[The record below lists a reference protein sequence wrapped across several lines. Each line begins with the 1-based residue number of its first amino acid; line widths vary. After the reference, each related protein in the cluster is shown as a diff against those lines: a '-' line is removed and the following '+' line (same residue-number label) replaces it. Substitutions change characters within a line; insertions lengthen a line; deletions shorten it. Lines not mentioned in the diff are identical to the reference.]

1 MRVRGICVVGLVV
14 WLGSQAALAAD
25 DATCIDCHV
34 AAYSE
39 HLDAMRSSPHWNAAN
54 PAAPVNAN
62 GCRACHG
69 PSTKHIAAPTKLQ
82 PDVSFGPRWTSSVAV
97 QNGACLTCH
106 TEGKPSGW
114 KTGVHAAGDLT
125 CTNCHDSHARDDAAR
140 IAGSQAEFCTVCHKV
155 QKDGMHHL
163 PERLADNPPCTTCHN
178 PHADPRPQL
187 TMLDSRSAGCRTCH
201 DLQQM
206 LTNPSVSPKA
216 NSYHKTM
223 QSPDRTC
230 IDCHSGVAHVDTADF
245 AAVLA
250 GGFTSHELML
260 FYPGQSDSEWI
271 LGEHPGAQSL
281 RQGRNCR
288 QCHLGEAESLGNK
301 LAPAGIKP
309 TVSIELSF
317 ARAGGQLEVS
327 ISWTGEANANDVAVM
342 FGGDEVEDFARG
354 GCWATC
360 HSDMPG
366 MTRDRNQGIEKY
378 LRASRAQ
385 LRSIG
390 RPPIIHD
397 AGTLAEMTA
406 AGAYVELW
414 RANLAQAT
422 VADVEVYRV
431 LDRRDRVA
439 EPVVTARGG
448 YVDGRWTVTFS
459 RPLADARKSIEAGRT
474 YTLGVAL
481 HGDGKSGADHW
492 VSLPVTLS
500 LDGIDTDFVAKQQS
514 E

>member
-1 MRVRGICVVGLVV
+1 MNKAIDPALM
-14 WLGSQAALAAD
+14 QAAEVTGFQPGAG
-25 DATCIDCHV
+25 
-34 AAYSE
+34 
-39 HLDAMRSSPHWNAAN
+39 LDAYWMPFTAN
-54 PAAPVNAN
+54 RQFKKAPRLLARASGMHYWDDHGRQILDGVAGLWCVNA
-62 GCRACHG
+62 G
-69 PSTKHIAAPTKLQ
+69 
-82 PDVSFGPRWTSSVAV
+82 
-97 QNGACLTCH
+97 
-106 TEGKPSGW
+106 
-114 KTGVHAAGDLT
+114 
-125 CTNCHDSHARDDAAR
+125 HARPRIVQAIQQQAAELDF
-140 IAGSQAEFCTVCHKV
+140 APPFQMAHPKAFE
-155 QKDGMHHL
+155 
-163 PERLADNPPCTTCHN
+163 LAD
-178 PHADPRPQL
+178 
-187 TMLDSRSAGCRTCH
+187 
-201 DLQQM
+201 
-206 LTNPSVSPKA
+206 K
-216 NSYHKTM
+216 
-223 QSPDRTC
+223 
-230 IDCHSGVAHVDTADF
+230 VA
-245 AAVLA
+245 
-250 GGFTSHELML
+250 
-260 FYPGQSDSEWI
+260 
-271 LGEHPGAQSL
+271 
-281 RQGRNCR
+281 
-288 QCHLGEAESLGNK
+288 K